1 MKRPKQVAAR
11 EEVSRFGDIKI
22 DEAKGILEQVRRQ
35 TDRMIQKVRLENNN
49 LENTRRGLEEKKRT
63 ERTAK
68 LENEVL
74 ISHKKNVEIDWNWQ
88 ELEEKEDCKE
98 LAEDIEVQVQAC
110 KKIIEDKDKLIGEFQ
125 EAITIKD
132 KAYVDLIGRMD
143 DEIDELIV
151 NMKAQFINM
160 RTDYSGQLT
169 GIEDE
174 FERERA
180 ALLENNLKEVEE
192 LFKQHRETESNFSE
206 DKTRQMQE
214 NAQKLEEL
222 RSKDANDQAD

>member
-1 MKRPKQVAAR
+1 M
-11 EEVSRFGDIKI
+11 
-22 DEAKGILEQVRRQ
+22 
-35 TDRMIQKVRLENNN
+35 RLDNNN

-74 ISHKKNVEIDWNWQ
+74 ISHKKNVDIDWNWQ

-98 LAEDIEVQVQAC
+98 LAEDIEVQVTAC

-143 DEIDELIV
+143 DEVDELIV

-160 RTDYSGQLT
+160 RTDYAGQLT

-192 LFKQHRETESNFSE
+192 LFK
-206 DKTRQMQE
+206 
-214 NAQKLEEL
+214 
-222 RSKDANDQAD
+222 

>member
-1 MKRPKQVAAR
+1 V
-11 EEVSRFGDIKI
+11 RFD
-22 DEAKGILEQVRRQ
+22 
-35 TDRMIQKVRLENNN
+35 NNN

-98 LAEDIEVQVQAC
+98 LAEDIEVQVTAC

-143 DEIDELIV
+143 DEVDELIV

-160 RTDYSGQLT
+160 RTDYAGQLT

-192 LFKQHRETESNFSE
+192 LFK
-206 DKTRQMQE
+206 
-214 NAQKLEEL
+214 
-222 RSKDANDQAD
+222 

>member
-1 MKRPKQVAAR
+1 M
-11 EEVSRFGDIKI
+11 
-22 DEAKGILEQVRRQ
+22 
-35 TDRMIQKVRLENNN
+35 RLDNNN

-98 LAEDIEVQVQAC
+98 LAEDIEVQVTAC

-143 DEIDELIV
+143 DEVDELIV

-160 RTDYSGQLT
+160 RTDYAGQLT

-180 ALLENNLKEVEE
+180 AVLENNLKEVEE
-192 LFKQHRETESNFSE
+192 LFK
-206 DKTRQMQE
+206 
-214 NAQKLEEL
+214 
-222 RSKDANDQAD
+222 